1 MKNDDAVRSLVDV
14 ESNANNNNSDISNE
28 EIIPVGE
35 LDVEKLF
42 WLEGIM
48 GGQLQFWVLEQ
59 LLQPMRSLCLKIVD
73 VYNFLDC
80 MITFINDCFSTF

>member
-1 MKNDDAVRSLVDV
+1 MKNDDAVRFLVNV

-48 GGQLQFWVLEQ
+48 GRQFQLWVTEQ

-73 VYNFLDC
+73 VYNLLNC
-80 MITFINDCFSTF
+80 MIMFINDCFSTS

>member
-1 MKNDDAVRSLVDV
+1 MKNDDAVRFLVNV
-14 ESNANNNNSDISNE
+14 ESNANNNNSDICNE
-28 EIIPVGE
+28 EIVPVGK

-48 GGQLQFWVLEQ
+48 GRQFQLWVIEQ

-73 VYNFLDC
+73 VYNLLNC
-80 MITFINDCFSTF
+80 KITFINDCFSTS